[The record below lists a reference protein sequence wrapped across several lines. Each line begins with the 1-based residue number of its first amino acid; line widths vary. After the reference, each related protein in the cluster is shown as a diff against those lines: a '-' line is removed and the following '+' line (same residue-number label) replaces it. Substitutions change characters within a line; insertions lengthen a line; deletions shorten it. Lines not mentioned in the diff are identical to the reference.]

1 MISEMVKSDIEIF
14 RKEEILKKHGY
25 EILAQ
30 YE

>member
-1 MISEMVKSDIEIF
+1 MVAEMVQSDIEIF

-25 EILAQ
+25 ETLSQ